1 MMGKPGRG
9 FSETW
14 GCFQI
19 MQVTLPGWRRQRG
32 GDRKSLPVPK
42 LRLQFTKSLVFWTH
56 WVCEVRHLL
65 TRNFLQ
71 QAVYRHPHP

>member
-1 MMGKPGRG
+1 ME
-9 FSETW
+9 ETK
-14 GCFQI
+14 G
-19 MQVTLPGWRRQRG
+19 G

-71 QAVYRHPHP
+71 QAVYRHPRP